1 MKKIVLV
8 ALLTLAYQASFAAP
22 GYQAG
27 SAAPQTSV
35 AADTSH
41 DLTKSADSKD
51 VSYQVTFSRD
61 NKILKQETL
70 VTKLGSP
77 VSSSLVVTRDST
89 VCKFKDQTGAPVD
102 SQYSMN
108 DETVMSLV
116 PSALKAGRIET
127 IIDARISRATP
138 KDSGQSGD
146 CMVATGQTRSISVV
160 DFVAMHETD
169 TRTYNLGDGTVMV
182 VKLLK
187 GGAPNGATE

>member
-8 ALLTLAYQASFAAP
+8 ALLTLAYQTSFAASP
-22 GYQAG
+22 
-27 SAAPQTSV
+27 SAPDAMSAMSQE
-35 AADTSH
+35 TSH
-41 DLTKSADSKD
+41 DLSKPTDSQS
-51 VSYQVTFSRD
+51 VTYEVTFSRD
-61 NKILKQETL
+61 NTVLKQETL
-70 VTKLGSP
+70 VTRIGSP
-77 VSSSLVVTRDST
+77 VSSSIVSTRDST
-89 VCKFKDQTGAPVD
+89 TCHFKDQAGAPVD

-116 PSALKAGRIET
+116 PSADKAGRIQT

-146 CMVATGQTRSISVV
+146 CTVATGQSRSISVV

-182 VKLLK
+182 VKLVK
-187 GGAPNGATE
+187 GGAPNGAAQ